1 MDKDEKINSYFD
13 CKEEVRELERLLHE
27 ARLRYR
33 SRAKRLEKQS
43 FSDYLREWY
52 EWLINKKK
60 YVNDQL
66 LEVRHEKTNLI
77 MKEETVS
84 DFGMKSVY
92 NLITT
97 SEEEKEFN
105 NGYNMYINQDQDE
118 YGYCETDEI

>member
-43 FSDYLREWY
+43 FSDYLRECY